1 MRTEAQNMHA
11 DAASAIPAHEVPGA
25 LHLEEP
31 SAAHSAEV
39 ASHLPC
45 FDFSVAGLA
54 RSDQFA
60 AWHDTFAPMLELTEI
75 NDTTTGFRGRQ
86 KLWDLGSLVFAQ
98 ISTDELAFAS
108 LPGHVRREPLDHWTI
123 SLLQSGKIRTDSER
137 KAFASGPGEVQIH
150 TLGRPFVGELSKSE
164 MLMLFVPR
172 DFGHETAVTLG
183 SAELSKL
190 ETGMGRLFSDYL
202 IGVANRLP
210 TLTQGDLPG
219 LVAATRAMI
228 LACVSPTPENI
239 EGAEEPIAGTLLER
253 ARKVVQMRLLD
264 PKLGVESVRRELGV
278 SRTRLYNLFEPFGGV
293 MHYIQ
298 HRRLLDA
305 HSILADSDDQ
315 RLILKIAE
323 EYGFSDGAEFSRAF
337 KREFGYSPSEVR
349 RGGRAA
355 GQRPQD
361 KRRTDCAAEER
372 LGVLLRRLQG

>member
-1 MRTEAQNMHA
+1 MRTEEHSMHA
-11 DAASAIPAHEVPGA
+11 FGASAMPAHEVPDA
-25 LHLEEP
+25 LHLEALRAE
-31 SAAHSAEV
+31 HRVEV
-39 ASHLPC
+39 ASHLPS
-45 FDFSVAGLA
+45 FEFSVTGLA

-60 AWHDTFAPMLELTEI
+60 AWHDTFAPILELTDI
-75 NDTTTGFRGRQ
+75 NDSTTEFRGRQ
-86 KLWDLGSLVFAQ
+86 KLWDLGNLVFAQ

-108 LPGHVRREPLDHWTI
+108 LPGHVRREPLDHWMIT
-123 SLLQSGKIRTDSER
+123 LLRSGKNRTDSER
-137 KAFASGPGEVQIH
+137 KAFAGGPGEVQIH
-150 TLGRPFVGELSKSE
+150 PLGRPFVGEISKSE

-172 DFGHETAVTLG
+172 DFGHETAVALS

-210 TLTQGDLPG
+210 MLTQDDLPG

-228 LACVSPTPENI
+228 LACVSPSPENI
-239 EGAEEPIAGTLLER
+239 EGAEEPITGVLLER
-253 ARKVVQMRLLD
+253 ARKIVQTRLLD
-264 PKLGVESVRRELGV
+264 PRLGVELVRRELGV

-305 HSILADSDDQ
+305 HSALADSDDH
-315 RLILKIAE
+315 RLILRIAE
-323 EYGFSDGAEFSRAF
+323 EHGFSDGAEFSRAF

-349 RGGRAA
+349 RGGRGAMPLP
-355 GQRPQD
+355 RD
-361 KRRTDCAAEER
+361 RHLVECAAEER